1 MKLLMCPDSGSFV
14 SRTKCDFHLVFARC
28 KLANRTR
35 SDQVLKNFCI
45 IPDFTGQKNGNLP
58 LGFVKSVDTFY
69 VIINVMYQ
77 RGKKGIE
84 VSHIKSH
91 LNVPNLVKDLQ
102 KSLL

>member
-45 IPDFTGQKNGNLP
+45 IPDLTGQKNENL
-58 LGFVKSVDTFY
+58 LSAFVKSVNTF
-69 VIINVMYQ
+69 
-77 RGKKGIE
+77 
-84 VSHIKSH
+84 
-91 LNVPNLVKDLQ
+91 
-102 KSLL
+102 